1 MIEKMD
7 SYDNM
12 IFGLRPVIEAIN
24 AGKTID
30 SLYIQTGLGSEVY
43 AELKGLIKEN
53 GISTK
58 QVPIE
63 KLNRFTRKNHQG
75 VVAFVSPI
83 EFHSIEDILPQLY
96 EEGKTPLL
104 LILDRITDARNF
116 GAIVR
121 TAECTGVDAII
132 IPKKNAAPINA
143 DAVKTSTG
151 AIFKIPI
158 CKESD
163 LKSVIEYV
171 QSFGVKVVAA
181 SEKTKKLLYEVDMKA
196 PLAIMMGN
204 EENGVSL
211 SYIKASEE
219 VAKLPMFG
227 EIGSLNVSVACGAFL
242 YECVRQRMS

>member
-1 MIEKMD
+1 MD

>member
-1 MIEKMD
+1 MD

-181 SEKTKKLLYEVDMKA
+181 SEKTKKLLYEVDMKT